1 MTSATGCAKGC
12 ATGGS
17 PAVAIMQPYLLPYI
31 GYFQLIAAV
40 DVFVIYDTVKYT
52 KKGWINRNRFL
63 RDGEPIVFTLPL
75 EKDRDEL
82 DIRERR
88 VAASYA
94 PDRLCAQ
101 IAQAYRRAPSFDETM
116 PLVEAVLR
124 FEGDNLFDHLR
135 YALVRT
141 CAHLAIDTP
150 IRIASEIEGGTELRR
165 QDRVLDICERLGAST
180 YINPIG
186 GTTLYDPAA
195 FAQRGISLRFLR
207 SRPFAYGQAGHP
219 FVPWLSILDVLMFNP
234 RASLRTM
241 LTDGYDL
248 IEKEDSL
255 CPAGANSDASSI
267 PRPSAAG
274 PG

>member
-1 MTSATGCAKGC
+1 MSRAVSAA
-12 ATGGS
+12 
-17 PAVAIMQPYLLPYI
+17 PAVAIMQPYLFPYI

-40 DVFVIYDTVKYT
+40 DQFVVYDTVKYT

-63 RDGEPIVFTLPL
+63 RDGEPVVFTLPL
-75 EKDRDEL
+75 HKDSDHL

-88 VAASYA
+88 VAASFD

-101 IAQAYRRAPSFDETM
+101 IAQAYRRAPHLDETM
-116 PLVEAVLR
+116 GLVETVLR
-124 FEGDNLFDHLR
+124 IESTNLFDHLR
-135 YALVRT
+135 RALALT

-150 IRIASEIEGGTELRR
+150 VRTASEIEGVTDLRR

-186 GTTLYDPAA
+186 GTALYDPAA
-195 FAQRGISLRFLR
+195 FAQRGIALRFLR
-207 SRPFAYGQAGHP
+207 SRPFAYGQANHP

-234 RASLRTM
+234 RSSLRAV
-241 LTDGYDL
+241 LTGGYDL
-248 IEKEDSL
+248 IEQENNL
-255 CPAGANSDASSI
+255 CPAGASSDASSI
-267 PRPSAAG
+267 PRPSQAV